1 MVNELPDG
9 SKLKIIITDIDGT
22 LLTPKG
28 KISDK
33 TKNVIEQILEKYP
46 DLHFV
51 LASGRARPA
60 TQQIRKILNI
70 NGRPNTESLLS
81 NGCVIYDSKGGIL
94 FQKSIPTEFF
104 VKAHKIIDPA
114 SDVVYMYSIGDDAFT
129 FSEEWAKE
137 IKDKYEEQ
145 TVVVK
150 LEKFIHKIE
159 SGELMVN
166 KFCFLTRQPSEVERI
181 KTALE
186 DLKNEYNL
194 ECAYSAGLFLD
205 YMPINTNKGTSL
217 NQLIKLLNINKNEV
231 IAFGDGGN
239 DIQMLQMVGWPV
251 AMANASDE
259 VKSYAKLIAKSNSE
273 DGLAD
278 MLERIFLKN
287 N

>member
-1 MVNELPDG
+1 ME
-9 SKLKIIITDIDGT
+9 IIDIDGT
-22 LLTPKG
+22 LLTPEG

-33 TKNVIEQILEKYP
+33 TKNVIEQVLGKYP

-104 VKAHKIIDPA
+104 VKAHKIINPS

-145 TVVVK
+145 TVVVE

-166 KFCFLTRQPSEVERI
+166 KFCFLTRQSSEVESMYR
-181 KTALE
+181 
-186 DLKNEYNL
+186 
-194 ECAYSAGLFLD
+194 
-205 YMPINTNKGTSL
+205 TSL
-217 NQLIKLLNINKNEV
+217 KV
-231 IAFGDGGN
+231 
-239 DIQMLQMVGWPV
+239 
-251 AMANASDE
+251 
-259 VKSYAKLIAKSNSE
+259 
-273 DGLAD
+273 
-278 MLERIFLKN
+278 
-287 N
+287 

>member
-1 MVNELPDG
+1 MTNELPDG

-22 LLTPKG
+22 LLTPEG
-28 KISDK
+28 KISER
-33 TKNVIEQILEKYP
+33 TKNVIGEVLKKYQ

-60 TQQIRKILNI
+60 TQQIRKVLNI

-81 NGCVIYDSKGGIL
+81 NGCVIYDSDGGIL

-104 VKAHKIIDPA
+104 VKAHKIIKPS
-114 SDVVYMYSIGDDAFT
+114 SDVVYMYSSGDDAFT
-129 FSEEWAKE
+129 FSEPWAKE

-150 LEKFIHKIE
+150 MDEFVRKIE
-159 SGELMVN
+159 TGELMVN

-181 KTALE
+181 KAALE
-186 DLKNEYNL
+186 DLKKEYNL

-217 NQLIKLLNINKNEV
+217 SQLIERLNISREQV

-239 DIQMLQMVGWPV
+239 DIQMLQMAGWPV
-251 AMANASDE
+251 AMANASNE
-259 VKSYAKLIAKSNSE
+259 LKSYAKLIAKSNAE
-273 DGLAD
+273 DGVAD
-278 MLERIFLKN
+278 MLERIFLKKE
-287 N
+287 